1 MSVLRQY
8 VSVGE
13 TQVHLRTIG
22 PAAGTPVLLLH
33 QVPSSG
39 AMFEAIMQPLADTG
53 YRAIAVDL
61 PGYGMS
67 DPIGDL
73 PSLQD
78 YAGLVAGVLDALGIA
93 SAHVIGHHTG
103 AGVGLALA
111 RDRPDRV
118 GALALWGVPL
128 IEGDLSR
135 ELATEAAPAFTE
147 DYAAV
152 MAASWT
158 TWWGLCDPTTAA
170 HVVPRNQAEILLSG
184 AHRPDGH
191 RAVGREDTVALVR
204 AVAHPVLAMCGS
216 REMLHDETVASIA
229 VFPNATLADIRDLG
243 IDAFD
248 VAPDELTALMHDF
261 FAHHPALATVT
272 R

>member
-1 MSVLRQY
+1 MTVQRSYLT
-8 VSVGE
+8 VGDA
-13 TQVHLRTIG
+13 QVHLRSAG
-22 PAAGTPVLLLH
+22 PIDGVPVLLLH

-39 AMFEAIMQPLADTG
+39 AMFEAIMAPLAALG
-53 YRAIAVDL
+53 YRATALDL

-73 PSLQD
+73 PSLDD
-78 YAGLVAGVLDALGIA
+78 YAQLVAAVLDALDIA
-93 SAHVIGHHTG
+93 SCHVIGHHTG

-111 RDRPDRV
+111 RARPDRV
-118 GALALWGVPL
+118 GALALWGVPM
-128 IEGDLSR
+128 IEGELSH
-135 ELATEAAPAFTE
+135 ELATEAAPDFTA
-147 DYAAV
+147 DYASL

-158 TWWGLCDPTTAA
+158 TWWGLCNPATAP

-184 AHRPDGH
+184 RHRPDGH
-191 RAVGREDTVALVR
+191 RAVGREDTIALVR
-204 AVAHPVLAMCGS
+204 AVPHPVLAMCGS
-216 REMLHDETVASIA
+216 NEMLHDETVASIE

-261 FAHHPALATVT
+261 FSTNEA
-272 R
+272 